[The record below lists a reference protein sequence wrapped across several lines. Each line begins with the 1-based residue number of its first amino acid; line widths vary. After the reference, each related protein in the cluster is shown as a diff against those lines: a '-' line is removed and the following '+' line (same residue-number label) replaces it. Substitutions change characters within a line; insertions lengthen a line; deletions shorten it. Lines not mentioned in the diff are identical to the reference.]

1 MSKKSWPK
9 ITRTE
14 NHGKIS
20 FVVDARIA
28 GKGERK
34 FFATR
39 VQAEGYASSARTRR
53 LNEGESVFN
62 DEDLARH
69 GWTVA
74 MAIRFALDHL
84 NRQAASAPVGEV
96 LEKLI
101 AAKTAAGR
109 RAGYCNEL
117 RWRLSKF
124 VDFSKG
130 KTVAQVSVQEIE
142 HFLSSLSVA
151 PGTWNTYRRDLVT
164 LWSYAVKSGLALTNI
179 AQKTERASEV
189 DAPPGILSP
198 KQAAAILAASVDEDV
213 RAAHAIGFFAGLR
226 VSEINKLDW
235 SDVDFKSGHIHVSA
249 ATSKTRSR
257 RLVPILPNLV
267 RWLKPIVKGSGK
279 ITGANFRRRSAAAKA
294 AAKSTPWP
302 ENAMR
307 HSFVSYRLA
316 ATGDAAKTALESG
329 HDQAV
334 LFRHYREL
342 VQPKV
347 AKQYFNIRP
356 GKANNAIAIP
366 GAVLPKPH
374 EDPPENETD
383 AKKGRSAQRRKRS
396 ETVANP
402 CASA

>member
-1 MSKKSWPK
+1 M
-9 ITRTE
+9 
-14 NHGKIS
+14 
-20 FVVDARIA
+20 
-28 GKGERK
+28 
-34 FFATR
+34 
-39 VQAEGYASSARTRR
+39 
-53 LNEGESVFN
+53 
-62 DEDLARH
+62 
-69 GWTVA
+69 
-74 MAIRFALDHL
+74 
-84 NRQAASAPVGEV
+84 
-96 LEKLI
+96 
-101 AAKTAAGR
+101 
-109 RAGYCNEL
+109 
-117 RWRLSKF
+117 
-124 VDFSKG
+124 
-130 KTVAQVSVQEIE
+130 
-142 HFLSSLSVA
+142 
-151 PGTWNTYRRDLVT
+151 
-164 LWSYAVKSGLALTNI
+164 
-179 AQKTERASEV
+179 
-189 DAPPGILSP
+189 
-198 KQAAAILAASVDEDV
+198 
-213 RAAHAIGFFAGLR
+213 
-226 VSEINKLDW
+226 
-235 SDVDFKSGHIHVSA
+235 
-249 ATSKTRSR
+249 
-257 RLVPILPNLV
+257 PILPNLV

-356 GKANNAIAIP
+356 GKANNVIAIP

-374 EDPPENETD
+374 ADPPENETD